1 MSLLAVAALEAAVF
15 FNANLHTGADQPK
28 GADAIV
34 VEGGRISYIGPGVKA
49 LRRAPKGAQRVDLAG
64 ATVIP
69 GFTDAHA
76 HLSGIG
82 FRELEFDLEGT
93 TSLAE

>member
-34 VEGGRISYIGPGVKA
+34 VEGGRIVRS
-49 LRRAPKGAQRVDLAG
+49 RVHHG
-64 ATVIP
+64 
-69 GFTDAHA
+69 
-76 HLSGIG
+76 
-82 FRELEFDLEGT
+82 
-93 TSLAE
+93 